1 VHNRNV
7 DIAIAALLTVWLL
20 GVTYLVTR
28 YQRMLAKTRD
38 AAEAG
43 TRARSEFLA
52 MMSHEIRTPMN
63 GVIGMAEVL
72 IESGLRPDELPCAKT
87 MRESAEHLL
96 KIINDVLDF
105 SKLEADRVEIEQVE
119 FDLHELVRNTVGVL
133 STRATENRSIFR

>member
-1 VHNRNV
+1 
-7 DIAIAALLTVWLL
+7 
-20 GVTYLVTR
+20 
-28 YQRMLAKTRD
+28 
-38 AAEAG
+38 
-43 TRARSEFLA
+43 
-52 MMSHEIRTPMN
+52 
-63 GVIGMAEVL
+63 
-72 IESGLRPDELPCAKT
+72 